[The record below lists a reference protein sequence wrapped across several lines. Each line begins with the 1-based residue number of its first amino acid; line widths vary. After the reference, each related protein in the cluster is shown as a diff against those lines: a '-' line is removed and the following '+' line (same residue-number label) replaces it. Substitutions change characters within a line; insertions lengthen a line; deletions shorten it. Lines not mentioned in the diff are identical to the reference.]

1 MAAVF
6 SVHKWRP
13 WPAQSFITPR
23 SSPLFFLFL
32 LPGPPTSRI
41 VLYIRFEFYLTLLV
55 SFKSFKSFGNMINI
69 NCKMTEPPRIWV
81 WPRGWLTPAPGIALK
96 DPGDI
101 CLGSVSPF
109 PPGLPPFGLLPVP
122 CVSFLCPLPS
132 SFLSPRPFPSLMGL

>member
-69 NCKMTEPPRIWV
+69 NCKMTEPLRIWV
-81 WPRGWLTPAPGIALK
+81 WPRGWLTPAPGTALK
-96 DPGDI
+96 DPETFAW
-101 CLGSVSPF
+101 VPF
-109 PPGLPPFGLLPVP
+109 PLSHQGSLLL
-122 CVSFLCPLPS
+122 VSFLSLVFPSCVLCHPPS
-132 SFLSPRPFPSLMGL
+132 SHLGLSLL